1 MSLNDF
7 DDSQFEDFSP
17 EEEPTEG
24 GPEPEGNNNK
34 NGGNRNFM
42 LAVGIIGAI
51 FVISLIGLGLYIFL
65 GQPRQTQALRETA
78 AVINANNTAT
88 AMSATQSA
96 GLNIQR
102 LTLTAGAPTKTPI
115 PATNT
120 PVVAVASA
128 TPDLTATSIAA
139 GLADPAARTA
149 TVAAFQ
155 TQVAAGTKITGTTTA
170 LPQTGFAEDVGL
182 PGLLGAAA
190 ILLLVIFLAR
200 RLRVAQS

>member
-7 DDSQFEDFSP
+7 DDSQFEDFSA
-17 EEEPTEG
+17 EEETASTNQ
-24 GPEPEGNNNK
+24 EPPK
-34 NGGNRNFM
+34 NDDGGNRNFKI
-42 LAVGIIGAI
+42 AVGIIAGI
-51 FVISLIGLGLYIFL
+51 FVISLIGLALYIFL
-65 GQPRQTQALRETA
+65 GQPSQTQALRATA

-102 LTLTAGAPTKTPI
+102 LTQTAGAPTNTAI

-139 GLADPAARTA
+139 GLSDPAARTA

-155 TQVAAGTKITGTTTA
+155 TQVAASTQITGTVTA

-200 RLRVAQS
+200 RLRLSHS

>member
-7 DDSQFEDFSP
+7 DDTQFEDFSS
-17 EEEPTEG
+17 EEAPTESS
-24 GPEPEGNNNK
+24 PEPSGGG

-65 GQPRQTQALRETA
+65 GQPNQTSALRETA

-88 AMSATQSA
+88 AMSATDSA
-96 GLNIQR
+96 RLNIES
-102 LTLTAGAPTKTPI
+102 LTKTAGAPTKTPI
-115 PATNT
+115 PTNT
-120 PVVAVASA
+120 PVIAIPSA
-128 TPDLTATSIAA
+128 TPNLTATSMAA
-139 GLADPAARTA
+139 ALSDPAARTA

-155 TQVAAGTKITGTTTA
+155 TQVAQGTQTTGTSTA
-170 LPQTGFAEDVGL
+170 LPQTGFADDIGL

-200 RLRVAQS
+200 RLRLSQS

>member
-7 DDSQFEDFSP
+7 DDSQFEDFSA
-17 EEEPTEG
+17 EEETASTNQ
-24 GPEPEGNNNK
+24 EPPK
-34 NGGNRNFM
+34 NDDGGNRNFKI
-42 LAVGIIGAI
+42 AVGIIAGI
-51 FVISLIGLGLYIFL
+51 FVISLIGLALYIFL
-65 GQPRQTQALRETA
+65 GQPRQTQALRATA

-102 LTLTAGAPTKTPI
+102 LTQTAGAPTNTAI

-139 GLADPAARTA
+139 GLSDPAARTA

-155 TQVAAGTKITGTTTA
+155 TQVAASTQITGTVTA

-200 RLRVAQS
+200 RLRLSHS

>member
-7 DDSQFEDFSP
+7 DDSQFDDFSP

-24 GPEPEGNNNK
+24 GSEPEGNNNR
-34 NGGNRNFM
+34 NGGGNRNFM

-65 GQPRQTQALRETA
+65 GQPRQTQSLRETA

-88 AMSATQSA
+88 AMSATQA
-96 GLNIQR
+96 AALNVQR
-102 LTLTAGAPTKTPI
+102 LTLTAGAPTITPI
-115 PATNT
+115 PTNT
-120 PVVAVASA
+120 PVVAIA
-128 TPDLTATSIAA
+128 TATADLTATSLA
-139 GLADPAARTA
+139 GALADPAARTA

-155 TQVAAGTKITGTTTA
+155 TQVAASTKITGTTTA

-200 RLRVAQS
+200 RLRISQV

>member
-7 DDSQFEDFSP
+7 DDTQFEDFS
-17 EEEPTEG
+17 EEEPTEA
-24 GPEPEGNNNK
+24 GPEPGGTRG
-34 NGGNRNFM
+34 GGNRNFM
-42 LAVGIIGAI
+42 LAVGVIGAI
-51 FVISLIGLGLYIFL
+51 FVISLIGLGLYIAF
-65 GQPRQTQALRETA
+65 GQPRQTSTLRETA

-88 AMSATQSA
+88 AMFATQSA
-96 GLNIQR
+96 ELNIQH
-102 LTLTAGAPTKTPI
+102 LTQTAGAPTHTSI

-120 PVVAVASA
+120 PVVAIPTA
-128 TPDLTATSIAA
+128 TPNLTATGAAA
-139 GLADPAARTA
+139 GLSDPAARTA

-155 TQVAAGTKITGTTTA
+155 TQVAGTKTTGTATA

-200 RLRVAQS
+200 RLRLSQS

>member
-7 DDSQFEDFSP
+7 DDSQFEDFSQEP
-17 EEEPTEG
+17 ETTQGGEEPQK
-24 GPEPEGNNNK
+24 NND
-34 NGGNRNFM
+34 GGNRNFK
-42 LAVGIIGAI
+42 LAVGIIAAI
-51 FVISLIGLGLYIFL
+51 FVISLIGLALYIFL
-65 GQPRQTQALRETA
+65 GQPSQTQALRSTA

-88 AMSATQSA
+88 AMSATQAA

-102 LTLTAGAPTKTPI
+102 LTQTAGAPTNTAV

-120 PVVAVASA
+120 PVVAVATA

-155 TQVAAGTKITGTTTA
+155 TQVAAGTQITGTTTA

-200 RLRVAQS
+200 RLRLSHS

>member
-7 DDSQFEDFSP
+7 DDTQFEDFSS
-17 EEEPTEG
+17 EEEQPTEG
-24 GPEPEGNNNK
+24 SPEPKSSGG

-65 GQPRQTQALRETA
+65 GQPSQTQAIRETA

-102 LTLTAGAPTKTPI
+102 LTQTAGAPTNTP

-120 PVVAVASA
+120 PVVAIPTA
-128 TPDLTATSIAA
+128 TPNLTATSIAFSQS
-139 GLADPAARTA
+139 DPAARTA

-155 TQVAAGTKITGTTTA
+155 TQVAVGTAITGTSTA
-170 LPQTGFAEDVGL
+170 LPKTGFAEDIGL

-190 ILLLVIFLAR
+190 ILLLIIFLAR
-200 RLRVAQS
+200 RLRLSQS

>member
-7 DDSQFEDFSP
+7 DDTQFEDFSS
-17 EEEPTEG
+17 EEEMPTEG
-24 GPEPEGNNNK
+24 SPEPSGGG

-65 GQPRQTQALRETA
+65 GQPNQTSSLRETA

-88 AMSATQSA
+88 AMSATDSA
-96 GLNIQR
+96 RLNIES
-102 LTLTAGAPTKTPI
+102 LTKTAGAPTNTPI

-120 PVVAVASA
+120 PVIAIPSA
-128 TPDLTATSIAA
+128 TPNMTATALA
-139 GLADPAARTA
+139 GALADPAGRTA

-155 TQVAAGTKITGTTTA
+155 TQVALGTQITGTSTA
-170 LPQTGFAEDVGL
+170 LPQTGFAEDIGL

-200 RLRVAQS
+200 RLRLSQS

>member
-7 DDSQFEDFSP
+7 DDSQFEDFSQEP
-17 EEEPTEG
+17 ENTPDGEEPQ
-24 GPEPEGNNNK
+24 K
-34 NGGNRNFM
+34 NDDGGNRNFR
-42 LAVGIIGAI
+42 LAVGIIAAI
-51 FVISLIGLGLYIFL
+51 FVISLIGLALYIFL
-65 GQPRQTQALRETA
+65 GQPSQTQALRATA

-88 AMSATQSA
+88 AMSATQAA

-102 LTLTAGAPTKTPI
+102 LTQTAGAPTNTAV

-120 PVVAVASA
+120 PVVAVATA
-128 TPDLTATSIAA
+128 TADLTATSIAA

-155 TQVAAGTKITGTTTA
+155 TQVAASTQITGTTTA

-200 RLRVAQS
+200 RLRLSHS

>member
-1 MSLNDF
+1 MTINDF
-7 DDSQFEDFSP
+7 DDTQFDDFSS
-17 EEEPTEG
+17 EEGSTKEDPQPSG
-24 GPEPEGNNNK
+24 GK
-34 NGGNRNFM
+34 NGGNRNFL
-42 LAVGIIGAI
+42 LAVGIIGGI

-65 GQPRQTQALRETA
+65 GQPRQTKSLQETA

-102 LTLTAGAPTKTPI
+102 LTQTAGAPTKTAI

-120 PVVAVASA
+120 PVVAVPTA
-128 TPDLTATSIAA
+128 TLDLTATSIAS

-155 TQVAAGTKITGTTTA
+155 TQVAASTKITGTTTA
-170 LPQTGFAEDVGL
+170 LPKTGFAEDVGL

-200 RLRVAQS
+200 RLRLSTP

>member
-7 DDSQFEDFSP
+7 DDTQFEDFSS
-17 EEEPTEG
+17 EEQPPEG
-24 GPEPEGNNNK
+24 GTEPSGAGGG

-65 GQPRQTQALRETA
+65 GQPNQTASLRATA

-102 LTLTAGAPTKTPI
+102 LTQTAGAPTKTPI

-120 PVVAVASA
+120 PVVAIPSA
-128 TPDLTATSIAA
+128 TPNLTATSLA
-139 GLADPAARTA
+139 GALADPAARTA

-155 TQVAAGTKITGTTTA
+155 TQVAAGTKVSGTTTA

-200 RLRVAQS
+200 RLRLSHS

>member
-7 DDSQFEDFSP
+7 DDTQFEDFSS
-17 EEEPTEG
+17 EEQQPTEG
-24 GPEPEGNNNK
+24 SSPEPGSSG

-51 FVISLIGLGLYIFL
+51 FIISLIGLGLYIFL
-65 GQPRQTQALRETA
+65 GQPRQTQSLRETA

-96 GLNIQR
+96 GLNIQH
-102 LTLTAGAPTKTPI
+102 LTQTAGAPTKTPI

-120 PVVAVASA
+120 PVVAIPTA
-128 TPDLTATSIAA
+128 TLNLTATSLAA
-139 GLADPAARTA
+139 ELADPAARTA

-155 TQVAAGTKITGTTTA
+155 TQVAVGTKITGTTTA
-170 LPQTGFAEDVGL
+170 LPKTGFAEDVGL

-200 RLRVAQS
+200 RLRMSQS

>member
-7 DDSQFEDFSP
+7 DDSQFEDFSQEP
-17 EEEPTEG
+17 ENTPGGEEPQKDDE
-24 GPEPEGNNNK
+24 
-34 NGGNRNFM
+34 GGNRNFK
-42 LAVGIIGAI
+42 LAVGIIAAI

-88 AMSATQSA
+88 AMSATQAA

-102 LTLTAGAPTKTPI
+102 LTQTAGAPTNTPV

-120 PVVAVASA
+120 PVVAVATA

-155 TQVAAGTKITGTTTA
+155 TQVAAGTQITGTTTA

-200 RLRVAQS
+200 RLRLSHS

>member
-7 DDSQFEDFSP
+7 DDSQFEDFSA
-17 EEEPTEG
+17 EEETASTNQ
-24 GPEPEGNNNK
+24 EPPK
-34 NGGNRNFM
+34 NDDGGNRNFKI
-42 LAVGIIGAI
+42 AVGIIAGI
-51 FVISLIGLGLYIFL
+51 FVISLIGLALYIFL
-65 GQPRQTQALRETA
+65 GQPSQTQALRATA

-88 AMSATQSA
+88 AISATQSA

-102 LTLTAGAPTKTPI
+102 LTQTAGAPTNTAI

-139 GLADPAARTA
+139 GLSDPAARTA

-155 TQVAAGTKITGTTTA
+155 TQVAASTQITGTVTA

-200 RLRVAQS
+200 RLRLSHS

>member
-7 DDSQFEDFSP
+7 DDTQFEDFSS
-17 EEEPTEG
+17 EEQPPEG
-24 GPEPEGNNNK
+24 GAEPSSAGGG

-65 GQPRQTQALRETA
+65 GQPNQTASLRATA

-102 LTLTAGAPTKTPI
+102 LTQTAGAPTQTPV

-120 PVVAVASA
+120 PVVAIPSA
-128 TPDLTATSIAA
+128 TPNLTATSLA
-139 GLADPAARTA
+139 GALADPAARTA

-155 TQVAAGTKITGTTTA
+155 TQVAVGTKITGTTTA

-200 RLRVAQS
+200 RLRLSHS

>member
-7 DDSQFEDFSP
+7 DDSQFDDFSP
-17 EEEPTEG
+17 EEEPSEG
-24 GPEPEGNNNK
+24 GSAPEGNDNR

-65 GQPRQTQALRETA
+65 GQPRQTQSLRETA

-88 AMSATQSA
+88 AMSATQA
-96 GLNIQR
+96 AALNVQR
-102 LTLTAGAPTKTPI
+102 LTMTAGAPTITPI
-115 PATNT
+115 PTNT
-120 PVVAVASA
+120 PVVAIA
-128 TPDLTATSIAA
+128 TATADLTATSLA
-139 GLADPAARTA
+139 GALADPAARTA

-155 TQVAAGTKITGTTTA
+155 TQVAASTKITGTTTA

-200 RLRVAQS
+200 RLRISQA